1 MTKRANRIIVWL
13 FCLFIGGFF
22 LLNLFLPDKSFS
34 EKENRSL
41 QTLPKFSFS
50 SLFGGTYATRFES
63 YCSDQFA
70 LRDSWIELKAK
81 IELLQGKAQNN
92 GVFLCENERLIEPY
106 EAPTSEQISKASEA
120 FNSLA
125 DADIPVT
132 LAIIPTS
139 SELYAALLPNGVKND
154 SQSAVIQSVYG
165 LSDLQTVDLLSCLSE
180 HSEEDI
186 YYRTD
191 HHWTSLG
198 AWYAANML
206 RTAWGLPEISEEA
219 LTPKTISDTFC
230 GTLYSSS
237 GFFWVQPDTM
247 QTLIDVPESSC
258 VHRYETNGTE
268 ETLPVYNYEKL
279 EIKDKYSFF
288 LGGNIPLAVVETGTE
303 DAPSL
308 LILRDSYSDSLVPFL
323 MDSFSEIHLLDLRY
337 YTGSVKDYIQEQAID
352 RILILYGADNFCTDS
367 STRIY

>member
-22 LLNLFLPDKSFS
+22 LLNLFLPDKDFS

-70 LRDSWIELKAK
+70 LRDNWIELKAK
-81 IELLQGKAQNN
+81 IELLQGKSQNN
-92 GVFLCENERLIEPY
+92 GVFLCENNRLIEPY
-106 EAPTSEQISKASEA
+106 EAPTSEQTAKASEA
-120 FNSLA
+120 FNTLA
-125 DADIPVT
+125 DADVPVT

-139 SELYAALLPNGVKND
+139 SELYAGLLPIGVKND
-154 SQSAVIQSVYG
+154 SQSAVIQSVYD
-165 LSDLQTVDLLSCLSE
+165 SSELQTVDLLSRLSE
-180 HSEEDI
+180 HSDEDI

-198 AWYAANML
+198 AWYAANAL
-206 RTAWGLPEISEEA
+206 RRAWGLSGISSDALTPRTISEE
-219 LTPKTISDTFC
+219 FC

-237 GFFWVQPDTM
+237 GFFWVTPDTM
-247 QTLIDVPESSC
+247 QTLINVADNSC

-288 LGGNIPLAVVETGTE
+288 LGGNIPLAIVDTGTE
-303 DAPSL
+303 DTPSL

-337 YTGSVKDYIQEQAID
+337 YTGSVKDYIEEQGVD
-352 RILILYGADNFCTDS
+352 RVLILYGVDRKS
-367 STRIY
+367 VV